1 MAKVLQWS
9 ISPFSALSFQKRSFE
24 KNSIVSPIISIYS
37 MPIQHLWGKWLPYE
51 VFAYVRLKKKMQI
64 NKWMQFLLPLRWGG
78 KHERTKDGNKMMET
92 PHQQKLTFC
101 CCFSSAA
108 ALITVISYSNSSHR
122 KGTSE
127 YSAFKKGFLNSY
139 RLKILESFEN
149 TNNTKKNKEK

>member
-9 ISPFSALSFQKRSFE
+9 ISPFSSLSFQKRSFE
-24 KNSIVSPIISIYS
+24 KNNIVFPTISIYS
-37 MPIQHLWGKWLPYE
+37 MPIQHLWSKWLPYE
-51 VFAYVRLKKKMQI
+51 VFAYVRLKKKSKLI
-64 NKWMQFLLPLRWGG
+64 NECSFCCRWGG
-78 KHERTKDGNKMMET
+78 EGNHERTKDGNKMMET

-108 ALITVISYSNSSHR
+108 AAALITVILYSNFSHR

-149 TNNTKKNKEK
+149 TNNTNKEK